1 MDEQGH
7 FFLTFNI
14 SVVKIDSSD
23 LNVAVMNLAKN
34 NLVIE
39 DDYDSEDEPEFDGK
53 ILKNTYEHLV

>member
-1 MDEQGH
+1 MDEEAH
-7 FFLTFNI
+7 LYLTFCI

-23 LNVAVMNLAKN
+23 LNSAVMSLAKN

-39 DDYDSEDEPEFDGK
+39 EDYDSEDEPEFDGK